1 MADGNEKMHCFKIR
15 MRQFAYRAIAFNE
28 GVPKRVIFSP
38 EQNTIPEKYLE
49 IVG

>member
-1 MADGNEKMHCFKIR
+1 VPDHPG
-15 MRQFAYRAIAFNE
+15 RQQLLAVELQNE

-38 EQNTIPEKYLE
+38 EQNTIPEEYRE